1 MSELRVNSITDVS
14 GNGSSYSK
22 GHVVQVVQGTTS
34 ISLMSTSTSYVD
46 TGLSAT
52 ITPKSASSKIL
63 VVSNLHAIRGSSA
76 TENAVQLRIIR
87 GTTQILQSSS
97 LLRTASAVE
106 INTYQFLQILDSPN
120 TTFAITYKTT
130 FANAT
135 AANQVQV
142 QNNSNP
148 SYITLMEIAQ

>member
-1 MSELRVNSITDVS
+1 MTSTMRFDKWENSLGQPYGAVI
-14 GNGSSYSK
+14 
-22 GHVVQVVQGTTS
+22 QVVQGTTS
-34 ISLMSTSTSYVD
+34 TSLLSTSTSYVD
-46 TGLSAT
+46 TGLTAT
-52 ITPKSASSKIL
+52 ITPKFTSSKIL
-63 VVSNLHAIRGSSA
+63 VLINQHTFKGSGA

-87 GTTQILQSSS
+87 GATQIFQASS

-106 INTYQFLQILDSPN
+106 INTYQVLQVLDSPN
-120 TTFAITYKTT
+120 TSSAITYKTT

-148 SYITLMEIAQ
+148 SFITLLEIAQ